1 MNKNNESYV
10 KLAKTLEAQFQKK
23 QEAGLLANLNRRNVE
38 GLDVTREKI
47 LSDIRQQLALY
58 ENEDGEM
65 LREEEKDY
73 VLELVRKS
81 FGATALSMT

>member
-65 LREEEKDY
+65 LREE
-73 VLELVRKS
+73 
-81 FGATALSMT
+81 